1 MLKGCLGSAPP
12 QYIIALNLASN
23 RIGHSGAQHLG
34 NAMSSTKECCRINV
48 FHANIFQ
55 KTQHMSHHRTVPNSP
70 KPEQPNLQM
79 IDLSDNQIGDD
90 GVTAIAEAMRSS
102 PTTSL
107 GDAGE
112 CGH

>member
-1 MLKGCLGSAPP
+1 MCFMTTFFKKRSICLT
-12 QYIIALNLASN
+12 IA
-23 RIGHSGAQHLG
+23 
-34 NAMSSTKECCRINV
+34 
-48 FHANIFQ
+48 
-55 KTQHMSHHRTVPNSP
+55 TVPNSP